1 MIEANDVRVS
11 LSLSL
16 SLSVFVDAVVA
27 IVIERRIPTTDGF
40 L

>member
-16 SLSVFVDAVVA
+16 SLCSVDAVVA